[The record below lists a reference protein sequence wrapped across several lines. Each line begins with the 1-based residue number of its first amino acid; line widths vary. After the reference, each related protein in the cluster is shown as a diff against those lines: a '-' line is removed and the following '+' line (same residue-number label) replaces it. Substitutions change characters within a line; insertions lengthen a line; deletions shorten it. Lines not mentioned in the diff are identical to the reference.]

1 MTPEAKEIIK
11 GAKVTKSD
19 ALKLSR
25 LAPEQQTE
33 AASRLVS
40 GDIHSVEIFGGA

>member
-40 GDIHSVEIFGGA
+40 GDSHSVERFGGA